1 MRTCSSCGKGI
12 ADNTKFCPFCGAPCE
27 QETDTA
33 ENANTYS
40 QENAGEGVY
49 YESASTG
56 NEAAGQASPSKG
68 LTIAGLVLGIVA
80 IIFAFIPGVN
90 WLGWICGVVGIVLS
104 AVAISQSKKAGEKN
118 GMAVAGLV
126 LSIISIAIGIIVFM
140 VACIAGC
147 AIAGTAALM

>member
-27 QETDTA
+27 QDVDT
-33 ENANTYS
+33 NTNS

-56 NEAAGQASPSKG
+56 YGAANQGGSSKG

-80 IIFAFIPGVN
+80 IVFIFIPGVN
-90 WLGWICGVVGIVLS
+90 WLGWICGVVGIVIS
-104 AVAISQSKKAGEKN
+104 AIAISQSKKAGEKN

-126 LSIISIAIGIIVFM
+126 LSIISIALGIIVVM
-140 VACIAGC
+140 IACIAGC
-147 AIAGTAALM
+147 TIASTAGLFA